1 MGFDFFDATLQDR
14 TLDVFGVEN
23 GILDYLVRI
32 DEVHLGELGLTK
44 GTMKLVDTEEQ
55 AVILEHVGGLEPEIE
70 AGGSCANVL
79 RVASQMG
86 CRVSYSSAVG
96 RDLNGAL
103 FAQEL
108 ARAGVT
114 DCLARVEGVTGT
126 SIILVTDDGER
137 TMNTHLG
144 VCREYRRDFLP
155 LAEIRRCK
163 IFFTTAYIWDTPNQ
177 IEAIEAALVVAR
189 QARCRLVVDL
199 ADPFAVDRS
208 RDALLGHIEEG
219 LDLLFANGEEAKI
232 MTGLDPEAACRDL
245 AAKVRVAVVKDG
257 ADGAFIGHREDL
269 IHVEAHPVEV
279 VDTTGAGDCFAAGF
293 LTGLVG
299 GKSLEVCGRLATLL
313 AADTIGHLGVKLS
326 PDIASKV
333 EALFGGPD
341 EGLEHAS
348 SLPIT
353 GRLGT

>member
-1 MGFDFFDATLQDR
+1 MSFDFFDANLKDR
-14 TLDVFGVEN
+14 PLDVFGVEN
-23 GILDYLVRI
+23 GILDYLVRV
-32 DEVHLGELGLTK
+32 DDVHLEELGLTK

-55 AVILEHVGGLEPEIE
+55 AAILEHVGGMEPEIE

-96 RDLNGAL
+96 PDLNGAL
-103 FAQEL
+103 FAREL
-108 ARAGVT
+108 VRAGVK
-114 DCLARVEGVTGT
+114 DCLARVDGVTGT

-144 VCREYRRDFLP
+144 VCREYRCEFLP
-155 LAEIRRCK
+155 FDEIRRSK

-177 IEAIEAALVVAR
+177 IEAIEAALVAAR
-189 QARCRLVVDL
+189 QAGCRLVVDL

-219 LDLLFANGEEAKI
+219 LALIFANREESKI

-245 AAKVRVAVVKDG
+245 ATKVEVAVVKDG
-257 ADGAFIGHREDL
+257 VDGAFIGHRDEL
-269 IHVEAHPVEV
+269 IHVEAHSVEV

-293 LTGLVG
+293 LTGLLR
-299 GKSLEVCGRLATLL
+299 GKSLETCGRLASLL

-326 PDIASKV
+326 PDIGARVETLLASR
-333 EALFGGPD
+333 D
-341 EGLEHAS
+341 
-348 SLPIT
+348 
-353 GRLGT
+353 